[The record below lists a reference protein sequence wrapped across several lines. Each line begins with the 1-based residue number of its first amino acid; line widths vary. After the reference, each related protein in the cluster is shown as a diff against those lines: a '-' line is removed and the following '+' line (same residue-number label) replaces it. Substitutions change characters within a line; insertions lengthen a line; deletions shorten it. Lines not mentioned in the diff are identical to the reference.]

1 VAILFVDL
9 RRWSGLSERQWP
21 FDLAYVLD
29 RYFATVGAAVRESGG
44 VPNQFIG
51 DSVMAIFG
59 LETDLPTACRQA
71 LRATELIGERMDG
84 WSESFEAQFGQ
95 RLDFGMGLHA
105 GRAAVGEVGYL
116 DTTTF
121 TAIGEVVNTASR
133 LQDHS
138 KAAASRLVV
147 SLFAAQQAGLAHAAE
162 QVDTLVVRGRSEPL
176 SVICSQPATTPL

>member
-1 VAILFVDL
+1 
-9 RRWSGLSERQWP
+9 
-21 FDLAYVLD
+21 
-29 RYFATVGAAVRESGG
+29 VGAAVRETGG

-71 LRATELIGERMDG
+71 LRATELIGQRMDA

-133 LQDHS
+133 LQDHA
-138 KAAASRLVV
+138 KAASSRLVV
-147 SLFAAQQAGLAHAAE
+147 SLFAAQQAGLAHTMDE
-162 QVDTLVVRGRSEPL
+162 VDMLRVRGRSEPL
-176 SVICSQPATTPL
+176 AVICRQPGPPRPSS